1 MLRVRELR
9 DDAAARPHHVPV
21 VRHVLAASRRAALC
35 SALATAA
42 LSTAAVA
49 SSAISTTA
57 TFAPLSTSPSST
69 LPAAC
74 STATLAAAL
83 AAALAATLA
92 ATAVASLV
100 ATRVAAAA
108 RLCGERLWRQSDLR
122 RGGAGH
128 GWWSC
133 MPLFRTAAR
142 LERRPPR

>member
-1 MLRVRELR
+1 MDEPCPARL
-9 DDAAARPHHVPV
+9 AAAT
-21 VRHVLAASRRAALC
+21 LAT
-35 SALATAA
+35 ALATALA
-42 LSTAAVA
+42 
-49 SSAISTTA
+49 
-57 TFAPLSTSPSST
+57 
-69 LPAAC
+69 
-74 STATLAAAL
+74 ATLAAARAAAR
-83 AAALAATLA
+83 AAALAATVA